1 MADTLLDLTRSCIR
15 CGFCLESCP
24 TFQETGDEAE
34 SPRGRISLIRRVE
47 EGLLDRAEI
56 QTHLDTCVGCRACE
70 TACPSGVRYGKILEY
85 ARAQQP
91 SRPRA
96 LNLATR
102 PTMLKLASGLRSLG
116 MARVPGSLAGSP
128 ESVELP
134 SIEPR
139 FDWPPLGD
147 LPPVRVRASLL
158 TGCAMRTLFPN
169 VHDATR
175 RTLRRLGIEVDDSTD
190 LGCCGSLHAHQG
202 WLDEGHTSADQVAKK
217 AGGRLIVV
225 NSAGCGGWLKE
236 CGVPNVLDITEV
248 YLEYGLIPL
257 LEAAAPYRKR
267 VTYHDACH
275 LAHGQRIRSQPRD
288 LLEAIPG
295 IEFIP
300 LANSDRCCGSA
311 GIYSVTQP
319 AMAHTLRDAKWATI
333 EATGAEIVAMGNPG
347 CHAWLAQASRS
358 AKSSIRVMH
367 TAEVLEC
374 ALSGC

>member
-1 MADTLLDLTRSCIR
+1 
-15 CGFCLESCP
+15 
-24 TFQETGDEAE
+24 
-34 SPRGRISLIRRVE
+34 
-47 EGLLDRAEI
+47 
-56 QTHLDTCVGCRACE
+56 
-70 TACPSGVRYGKILEY
+70 
-85 ARAQQP
+85 
-91 SRPRA
+91 
-96 LNLATR
+96 
-102 PTMLKLASGLRSLG
+102 
-116 MARVPGSLAGSP
+116 
-128 ESVELP
+128 
-134 SIEPR
+134 
-139 FDWPPLGD
+139 
-147 LPPVRVRASLL
+147 
-158 TGCAMRTLFPN
+158 
-169 VHDATR
+169 
-175 RTLRRLGIEVDDSTD
+175 
-190 LGCCGSLHAHQG
+190 
-202 WLDEGHTSADQVAKK
+202 
-217 AGGRLIVV
+217 
-225 NSAGCGGWLKE
+225 
-236 CGVPNVLDITEV
+236 
-248 YLEYGLIPL
+248 
-257 LEAAAPYRKR
+257 